1 MCFRSFFLV
10 LTWCQSVKGRGVLNY
25 PKEINSFKWTY
36 QRHTI
41 LKKITL
47 EPRIT
52 SHLSNAE
59 SNKLTRSTNFVTIVR
74 DYYDDLQQCLL

>member
-1 MCFRSFFLV
+1 MGLS
-10 LTWCQSVKGRGVLNY
+10 KAHD
-25 PKEINSFKWTY
+25 P
-36 QRHTI
+36 
-41 LKKITL
+41 KKITL

-52 SHLSNAE
+52 THLSNAE